1 MTIFTDRD
9 LERVA
14 SLRTNWR
21 REFLLEV
28 VRLRRQREVAI
39 RRARLPSA
47 TADDVR
53 FAAECDRPAASPT
66 VAIRDRSDI

>member
-14 SLRTNWR
+14 SLRMNWR

-28 VRLRRQREVAI
+28 VRLRQEREIAEK
-39 RRARLPSA
+39 RDRLPSA
-47 TADDVR
+47 KVANIQSSADNK
-53 FAAECDRPAASPT
+53 SPT
-66 VAIRDRSDI
+66 SRAPTP